1 MATIVK
7 RLINGRAYYYI
18 SRSFRVKD
26 ASNASG
32 KTRGSGKSHVRT
44 EQIYLGTIEDVIKKV
59 QTTNSPEKIRT
70 ASFGIEAAAWQV
82 IQELDLVGIVDRHV
96 AKRHQGLSVGQ
107 YIAVALIN
115 RLVRPSSKAGMS
127 DWLKSSALS
136 SLTTIEPG
144 LMKSQ
149 NFWDA
154 FDKMI
159 HQPSRRGESDANQ
172 QESIL
177 DDQVIRDIEHGL
189 WEQLLTLYDVPLDPI
204 LYDTTN
210 YFNHLDAL
218 TPGELSR
225 YAHSK
230 DGKKNKRCVGLAMAQ
245 SLSYDLP
252 IFHLVYAA
260 NRHDAKL
267 FPTAIQRITE
277 AFAGFTKRTRGT
289 TLVMDKGNNS
299 QANVEL
305 AVQKHGF
312 VLVGSLVPRHF
323 PDLMQKQLRSYT
335 HSIQGRPAF
344 SKVRDVFGI
353 PSMVVVTYNAGLRKR
368 QLLRLETRLQET
380 EEKVQ
385 ALIASFKPS
394 DSKKKME
401 ERIRRLLRARGMTR
415 YLTVTVGGRRHK
427 TFSVEKNL
435 KELRAKRRML
445 GKNILFCTDKS
456 RAPEVI
462 VDQYRK
468 RDRLEKSFRL
478 SKGRDGIPFRPMHCW
493 TDSKI
498 RIFCFV
504 CVLALLVWRLMHLKL
519 SRAGFPM
526 SDAMLRLE
534 LSDIREVTL
543 LYPANKAERR
553 LSECSSVQ
561 RQLLS
566 IFGCMGGAPPE

>member
-18 SRSFRVKD
+18 SRSFRIKD
-26 ASNASG
+26 ASGDCG

-44 EQIYLGTIEDVIKKV
+44 EQIYLGTIEDVIKRV
-59 QTTNSPEKIRT
+59 QSTNSPEKIRT

-82 IQELDLVGIVDRHV
+82 VQELDLVGIIDRHV
-96 AKRHQGLSVGQ
+96 AKRHQGLTVGQ
-107 YIAVALIN
+107 YVAVALVN
-115 RLVRPSSKAGMS
+115 RLVRPTSKAGMS

-159 HQPSRRGESDANQ
+159 HQPTRRGEPTEEQ
-172 QESIL
+172 QNGIL
-177 DDQVIRDIEHGL
+177 NDQIIQDIEHSL

-218 TPGELSR
+218 TPGDLSR
-225 YAHSK
+225 FAHSK

-323 PDLMQKQLRSYT
+323 PDLMRKHLKSYT
-335 HSIQGRPAF
+335 HSIQGKPAF
-344 SKVRDVFGI
+344 SEVREVFGI
-353 PSMVVVTYNAGLRKR
+353 PSRVVVTFNAGLRKR

-385 ALIASFKPS
+385 ALIASFRPS
-394 DSKKKME
+394 ESKKKME

-415 YLTVTVGGRRHK
+415 YLKVTVGGRRHK
-427 TFSVEKNL
+427 TFSVEKNQE
-435 KELRAKRRML
+435 ELRAKRRML
-445 GKNILFCTDKS
+445 GKNILFCTDKT
-456 RAPEVI
+456 RTPEVI

-526 SDAMLRLE
+526 SDGMLRLE

-566 IFGCMGGAPPE
+566 IFGCADMAPPE